1 MYEDLIW
8 QLSSSGVVSSALCR
22 LIRFIISRSSV
33 VRRGNSGDN
42 NVQSVCLSS
51 SFILSSAQS
60 KQPLGITQHQHF
72 LEKLPTLQPRD
83 LTKNLFANF
92 DQSNLQLKHQCNSDQ
107 WSYTGWQ
114 KLNLL
119 SHLNATLVPQ
129 ARQGRASSENLNYV
143 TLVTQARPSNEILN
157 YLLSPS
163 LTFSVWSL
171 NSGTCRLVFYFVLLI
186 WNIFIHHNNLSTEL
200 CSGVSSP
207 QSPLWPLIMPLTPP
221 PPPHQWRRAGALK
234 LKSFKLIHDH
244 KFIKRFFKQPVF
256 CGHCKD
262 FIWWVVSV
270 IWFDLFLIFLLLSCC

>member
-1 MYEDLIW
+1 M
-8 QLSSSGVVSSALCR
+8 
-22 LIRFIISRSSV
+22 
-33 VRRGNSGDN
+33 
-42 NVQSVCLSS
+42 
-51 SFILSSAQS
+51 
-60 KQPLGITQHQHF
+60 
-72 LEKLPTLQPRD
+72 
-83 LTKNLFANF
+83 
-92 DQSNLQLKHQCNSDQ
+92 
-107 WSYTGWQ
+107 
-114 KLNLL
+114 
-119 SHLNATLVPQ
+119 PQ

-143 TLVTQARPSNEILN
+143 TLVTQARPSNEIWTTCWVL
-157 YLLSPS
+157 
-163 LTFSVWSL
+163 VWHSKYDHWIVIC
-171 NSGTCRLVFYFVLLI
+171 TWRLVFYFVLLI

-270 IWFDLFLIFLLLSCC
+270 IWFDLFLIFLLLSCW